1 MRWVLSARD
10 LFVPIAGGFGGRGG
24 GCVFF
29 SGLFGRNCC
38 SHEYVVCRGFGLC
51 GIGGVAEFGL
61 WEYLDRE

>member
-1 MRWVLSARD
+1 MHVIC
-10 LFVPIAGGFGGRGG
+10 LFRSQAVSGGGG